1 MKINKYTIKKIE
13 LTFDESIPTIPY
25 KLNVPLL
32 INQSKL
38 VVLGNSLRD
47 NIGDEIEVI
56 EVPDDDYIIS
66 TLKLLEL
73 EVVEQEENTF
83 YKIETEVK
91 KYLRM
96 FVGGV
101 EEMSLFGEDEL
112 EEDRLITAHNFNS
125 PPEYHF
131 DKKRKTSKKKKQ
143 EAEDQLNKESLLA
156 GLMEELK
163 E

>member
-96 FVGGV
+96 FVGG

-112 EEDRLITAHNFNS
+112 EEDRLITAHNFDS

>member
-1 MKINKYTIKKIE
+1 LKINKYTIKKIE

-96 FVGGV
+96 FVGG

-112 EEDRLITAHNFNS
+112 EEDRLITAHNFDS